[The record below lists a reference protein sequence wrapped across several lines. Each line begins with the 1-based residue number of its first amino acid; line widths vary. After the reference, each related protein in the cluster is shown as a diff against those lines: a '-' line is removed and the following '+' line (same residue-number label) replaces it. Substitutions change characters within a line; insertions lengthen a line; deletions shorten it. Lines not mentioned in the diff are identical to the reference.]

1 MRPGPEYRLLRGALK
16 TEYFFRRK
24 LPAVFFHEPDLP
36 TGLPDM
42 VAVYLSRDA
51 STITERRR
59 RLTPAHVRLLHGLH
73 SLTSS
78 TPEELGALL
87 RIEQRELSRLTDDL
101 MKSQL
106 ITVRENKLFP
116 ERLSRTFA
124 VRHIVAIEAKVG
136 NWSRA
141 LQQAAANRW
150 FASQSFILIPPTR
163 SLTAV
168 SSRARELGVGVLTF
182 DGGKVRQVVESKRFV
197 IPASYGSWLFNEWAL
212 RHHRVSS

>member
-1 MRPGPEYRLLRGALK
+1 
-16 TEYFFRRK
+16 
-24 LPAVFFHEPDLP
+24 
-36 TGLPDM
+36 
-42 VAVYLSRDA
+42 
-51 STITERRR
+51 
-59 RLTPAHVRLLHGLH
+59 
-73 SLTSS
+73 
-78 TPEELGALL
+78 
-87 RIEQRELSRLTDDL
+87 